1 MNIHWGDFL
10 RIDSAAMLTAVCCA
24 ASCALLGSFLL
35 LRRLSLLGDAISH
48 SVLPGLVIAF
58 VVTGTRSPVPM
69 FVGGAL
75 AGLAAALAVE
85 AIKRLGRLDG
95 GTAMAVV
102 FPVAFAAGV
111 VMLRVAEQRGA
122 VDLDP
127 DCVLYGELSR
137 ILWATPPGVS
147 PWSAEGLGALP
158 RELVTSAC
166 VLAVAAA
173 FLRLC
178 WKELAVCTFDPLFA
192 GVAGLRPGWMHAG
205 LMALVAAA
213 VVASFEAVG
222 SILVIAMLICPP
234 ATARMLTDR
243 LATQVWL
250 SAVLA
255 AAGAVAGYVL
265 AGFGPGWLGYAHAL
279 SPAGMITCV
288 SGAMLGA
295 AVLLAPTHGVL
306 GRRVRLWRL
315 AVRVARE
322 DLLARLYKH
331 EEAGRSAPVTPAEAF
346 DDDPSW
352 RPSAMLRA
360 LARWA
365 ARRAGEV
372 VDVAGGIELTDAGR
386 AAAREIVRSH
396 RLWEAYLVSSAG
408 LRSDHVHGTAMELE
422 HLRGQSG
429 RRLEPRV
436 PGVASDPHDKPIPSP
451 RPGASR

>member
-1 MNIHWGDFL
+1 MSLDWAQFV
-10 RIDSAAMLTAVCCA
+10 RIDLAAMLTASCCA

-58 VVTGTRSPVPM
+58 VITGTRSPVPM

-75 AGLAAALAVE
+75 AGLAAALMVE

-137 ILWATPPGVS
+137 ILWAPPPGVS
-147 PWSAEGLGALP
+147 HWSVQGMSVLP

-166 VLAVAAA
+166 VLAIASGFVWL
-173 FLRLC
+173 F

-192 GVAGLRPGWMHAG
+192 GVAGLRPGWVHAG

-222 SILVIAMLICPP
+222 SILVIAMLIGPP

-243 LATQVWL
+243 LGTQVWL
-250 SAVLA
+250 SVLLAVVGA
-255 AAGAVAGYVL
+255 AAGYVL
-265 AGFGPGWLGYAHAL
+265 AGFGPGWLGDAQAL

-288 SGAMLGA
+288 SGAMLGG
-295 AVLLAPTHGVL
+295 AVLLAPTHGVM
-306 GRRVRLWRL
+306 GRRVRQWRL

-331 EEAGRSAPVTPAEAF
+331 EEAGRITPVALPEAF
-346 DDDPSW
+346 DADPAW
-352 RPSAMLRA
+352 RPSAALRGV
-360 LARWA
+360 ARWA
-365 ARRAGEV
+365 ARRAGEIV
-372 VDVAGGIELTDAGR
+372 TVADGVALTDAGR

-396 RLWEAYLVSSAG
+396 RLWESYLVSNVG

-422 HLRGQSG
+422 HLRAETG
-429 RRLEPRV
+429 RRLVPLV
-436 PGVASDPHDKPIPSP
+436 PGAAADPHHKPIPP
-451 RPGASR
+451 AERGPAA